1 MSINQQATYLQGQD
15 IVIDVTLTAHHK
27 GHFEFAVC
35 AIAEGEKPT
44 TGERELEK
52 FKKCALLTSRV
63 VVITK
68 IDSTNQISPFI
79 TCNAYRML

>member
-35 AIAEGEKPT
+35 AIAEGEIPT
-44 TGERELEK
+44 KGERERYWQFLTMMVT
-52 FKKCALLTSRV
+52 FKTHSTIQIHSCEIKLYTQNALNR
-63 VVITK
+63 
-68 IDSTNQISPFI
+68 TN
-79 TCNAYRML
+79 

>member
-35 AIAEGEKPT
+35 AIAEGEIPT
-44 TGERELEK
+44 KGERE
-52 FKKCALLTSRV
+52 R
-63 VVITK
+63 
-68 IDSTNQISPFI
+68 
-79 TCNAYRML
+79 Y

>member
-1 MSINQQATYLQGQD
+1 MTHRNALGGPMSTNQQATYLQGQD

-44 TGERELEK
+44 TGERESQRS
-52 FKKCALLTSRV
+52 SRSV
-63 VVITK
+63 HFLNHV
-68 IDSTNQISPFI
+68 
-79 TCNAYRML
+79 